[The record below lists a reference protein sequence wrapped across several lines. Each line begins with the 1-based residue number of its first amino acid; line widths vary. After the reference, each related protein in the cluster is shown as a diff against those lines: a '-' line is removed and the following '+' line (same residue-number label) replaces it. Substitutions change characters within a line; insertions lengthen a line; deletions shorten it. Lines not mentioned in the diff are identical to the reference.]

1 MASALGFSEYNESTN
16 ESNQSNKLN
25 KFRQNKKR
33 NKTIKNKNT
42 PSEKVKDFLN
52 YMKEMESNKTN
63 TKVLEQMEDGGD
75 TLANFNPPPKPEI
88 TKQPPPVEEENIDT
102 HVVPS
107 TYEKIEATAP
117 NVMQQYTNEYVPYYT
132 TTANQGS
139 VHNNKDILMKKL
151 NNIIYLLEETKGE
164 KTDTITEELILYM
177 FLGVFIIFVV
187 DSFAK
192 VGRYK
197 R

>member
-1 MASALGFSEYNESTN
+1 MASALGFSEYNESPKSNNEVNKSTN
-16 ESNQSNKLN
+16 TK
-25 KFRQNKKR
+25 RRR
-33 NKTIKNKNT
+33 NKTIKNKSS
-42 PSEKVKDFLN
+42 PSAKVKDFLN
-52 YMKEMESNKTN
+52 YMKEMESNDSSG
-63 TKVLEQMEDGGD
+63 LEQMEDGGD

-107 TYEKIEATAP
+107 TYEKIDATATDI
-117 NVMQQYTNEYVPYYT
+117 NQQYQHNYIPYYT
-132 TTANQGS
+132 ATANEGPI
-139 VHNNKDILMKKL
+139 HNNKDLLMKKL
-151 NNIIYLLEETKGE
+151 NNIIYLLEESKGE
-164 KTDTITEELILYM
+164 KTENLTEELILYM

>member
-1 MASALGFSEYNESTN
+1 MASALGFSEYNESPKSNN
-16 ESNQSNKLN
+16 ELN
-25 KFRQNKKR
+25 KSTNSKRRR
-33 NKTIKNKNT
+33 NKTIKNKSS
-42 PSEKVKDFLN
+42 PSAKVKDFLN
-52 YMKEMESNKTN
+52 YMKEMESNDN
-63 TKVLEQMEDGGD
+63 SGLEQMEDGGD

-107 TYEKIEATAP
+107 TYEKIEATATDI
-117 NVMQQYTNEYVPYYT
+117 NQQYQNNYIPYYT
-132 TTANQGS
+132 TTTNQGPI
-139 VHNNKDILMKKL
+139 HNNKDLLMKKL
-151 NNIIYLLEETKGE
+151 NNIIYLLEESKGE
-164 KTDTITEELILYM
+164 KTENLTEELILYM

>member
-1 MASALGFSEYNESTN
+1 MASALGFSEYNESPKSNNEVNKSTN
-16 ESNQSNKLN
+16 TK
-25 KFRQNKKR
+25 RRR
-33 NKTIKNKNT
+33 NKTIKNKSS
-42 PSEKVKDFLN
+42 PSAKVKDFLN
-52 YMKEMESNKTN
+52 YMKEMESNESSG
-63 TKVLEQMEDGGD
+63 LEQMEDGGD

-107 TYEKIEATAP
+107 TYEKIDATATDI
-117 NVMQQYTNEYVPYYT
+117 NQQYQNNYIPYYT
-132 TTANQGS
+132 ATANEGPI
-139 VHNNKDILMKKL
+139 HNNKDLLMKKL
-151 NNIIYLLEETKGE
+151 NNIIYLLEESKGE
-164 KTDTITEELILYM
+164 KTENLTEELILYM